1 MQSASLMDM
10 LTTPTA
16 FPLKIDWEGKMEPAS
31 PSDFSFAKEES
42 IFDDTYD
49 YCKDLFNNALI
60 DLETDFKPEPSVLV
74 DGSFL
79 EVPLE
84 TLPEDLCYDDKVKIS
99 SSESE
104 LLAASYGALPTV
116 VEDEFYPFT
125 LQPEAKGS
133 NGAGPELM
141 MEFDCPGAGSLELMS
156 QLTPP
161 QTPPQTTAFG
171 GVVGTVLPMQTQ
183 LPLPQQQLAQQ
194 FQPLYA
200 PLSNSELLLPQQQQ
214 QQVPF
219 VQGTNVLST
228 GYYIVDEYAT
238 MTQIGAGGMQQPQQ
252 QQQQQ
257 TATME
262 PLQQVPADIGSAPF
276 HFSETYT
283 PQQLSE
289 MANIV
294 RSLQMDDDSFQGG
307 DDDEDSCAGFSE
319 TGSVENGADSLSS
332 ASSASSLVAHSP
344 VYSDSA
350 ESSGYYGSRHDEAA
364 AADDDDDDDWS
375 PSKTK
380 KLSVRNGGAVT
391 KKRTGGGSTTTRTYG
406 GRAPE
411 EKKSRK
417 KEQNKNAATRYRQKK
432 KAEIEEIL
440 IEESK
445 LRERNDELKRKSQ
458 DLGREIS
465 CIKKLMRE
473 FCRSKG
479 LI

>member
-1 MQSASLMDM
+1 MQSASIMDM

-49 YCKDLFNNALI
+49 YCKEDLFNNALI

-171 GVVGTVLPMQTQ
+171 GVVGTALPMQTQ

-200 PLSNSELLLPQQQQ
+200 PLSNPELLL
-214 QQVPF
+214 
-219 VQGTNVLST
+219 
-228 GYYIVDEYAT
+228 
-238 MTQIGAGGMQQPQQ
+238 
-252 QQQQQ
+252 
-257 TATME
+257 
-262 PLQQVPADIGSAPF
+262 
-276 HFSETYT
+276 
-283 PQQLSE
+283 
-289 MANIV
+289 
-294 RSLQMDDDSFQGG
+294 
-307 DDDEDSCAGFSE
+307 
-319 TGSVENGADSLSS
+319 
-332 ASSASSLVAHSP
+332 
-344 VYSDSA
+344 
-350 ESSGYYGSRHDEAA
+350 
-364 AADDDDDDDWS
+364 
-375 PSKTK
+375 
-380 KLSVRNGGAVT
+380 
-391 KKRTGGGSTTTRTYG
+391 
-406 GRAPE
+406 
-411 EKKSRK
+411 
-417 KEQNKNAATRYRQKK
+417 
-432 KAEIEEIL
+432 
-440 IEESK
+440 
-445 LRERNDELKRKSQ
+445 
-458 DLGREIS
+458 
-465 CIKKLMRE
+465 
-473 FCRSKG
+473 
-479 LI
+479 